1 MQVLALQASAG
12 ASLDTSLATSGA
24 LPARLARVP
33 DRATVMMLFPEAGE
47 KGPET
52 QG

>member
-1 MQVLALQASAG
+1 MQVLALQVSAG

-33 DRATVMMLFPEAGE
+33 GPAMVMMRYLEAGE